1 MENLDDTIERS
12 STSLSAHAR
21 RELNKGAGWVKAV
34 AILGFIGSG
43 MMVLASIGMFI
54 LLPVVGILYLIMA
67 GVYGYISYLLYQKGK
82 MASANSFNMDLFAEN
97 FHKFWKVTVIMM
109 IILFVL
115 SFVFGIIMGAVGGGS
130 AFRF

>member
-1 MENLDDTIERS
+1 M
-12 STSLSAHAR
+12 
-21 RELNKGAGWVKAV
+21 KAV
-34 AILGFIGSG
+34 AILGFTGCG

-54 LLPVVGILYLIMA
+54 LLPLVDILYLIIA
-67 GVYGYISYLLYQKGK
+67 GVYGYICYLLYQKGK
-82 MASANSFNMDLFAEN
+82 MASANSFNTDLFAEN

-109 IILFVL
+109 IVLFVL